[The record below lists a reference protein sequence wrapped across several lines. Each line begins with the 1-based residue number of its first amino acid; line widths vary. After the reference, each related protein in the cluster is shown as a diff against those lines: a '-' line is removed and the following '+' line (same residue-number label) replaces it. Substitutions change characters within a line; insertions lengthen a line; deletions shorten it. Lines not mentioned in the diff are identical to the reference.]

1 MNMLKYL
8 LAKLIKKLQ
17 LPAIKESD
25 ISKKSKVCSAAHVV
39 FSKLGKY
46 SYIGNY
52 TTVIHSEIGNYTS
65 IGDNCSIGGMAH
77 PLTWLSTSP
86 VFYKGKNCLNYNICN
101 ESFVPHKKTFI
112 GHDVWIGGN
121 CHIKS
126 GITIA
131 NGAVIGM
138 GSVVTKNVGP
148 YEIWAGNPA
157 KLIRKRFT
165 NEQIEELEKVN
176 WYDWKEE
183 RLLQYKDSFTDIAK
197 FIESTKHE
205 NSTY

>member
-1 MNMLKYL
+1 MLKYL
-8 LAKLIKKLQ
+8 FAKLLKKVQ
-17 LPAIKESD
+17 LPAIRKSI
-25 ISKKSKVCSAAHVV
+25 ISNRSKVCSAAHVV
-39 FSKLGKY
+39 YSELGKY

-52 TTVIHSEIGNYTS
+52 STVIHTSIGNYTS
-65 IGDNCSIGGMAH
+65 IGDYCTIGGMAH

-86 VFYKGKNCLNYNICN
+86 VFHEGKNCLNYNIGK
-101 ESFVPHKKTFI
+101 EPFIPHKKTFI

-126 GITIA
+126 GITIG

-157 KLIRKRFT
+157 KQIRKRFT
-165 NEQIEELEKVN
+165 EEQIEALKKIN
-176 WYDWKEE
+176 WYDWNEE
-183 RLLQYKDSFTDIAK
+183 RLLQYRDSFNNIER
-197 FIESTKHE
+197 FIENTRHEDSTH
-205 NSTY
+205 